1 MKGTTMSIVTA
12 NPLVH
17 LSILA
22 ASHVTATFDTESG
35 THYTVVARPSVGVVL
50 VCDNR
55 PGWVFEGERLEIRNG
70 AVYLLHRNGR
80 TIAHT
85 TQVVRVNILTN

>member
-1 MKGTTMSIVTA
+1 MSNVTA
-12 NPLVH
+12 NPLAH
-17 LSILA
+17 LSILTD
-22 ASHVTATFDTESG
+22 SHMTAMFETRSG
-35 THYTVVARPSVGVVL
+35 SHYTVVARPSIGVVL
-50 VCDNR
+50 VCDNN
-55 PGWVFEGERLEIRNG
+55 PGWVFEGSRLEIRDG